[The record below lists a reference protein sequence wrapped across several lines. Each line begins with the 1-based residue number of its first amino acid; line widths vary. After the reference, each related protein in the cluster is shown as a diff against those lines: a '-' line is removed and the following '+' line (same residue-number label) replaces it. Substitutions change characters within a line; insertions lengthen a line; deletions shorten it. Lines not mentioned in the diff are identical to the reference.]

1 MLITIRLN
9 GEQRSFEQD
18 MNISC
23 LLRIL
28 KVPPKSVVVELN
40 REILLKNMF
49 DHVKLQDGDKL
60 ELIRLVEGG

>member
-1 MLITIRLN
+1 MPITIRLN
-9 GEQRSFEQD
+9 GEQRSFDQD

-40 REILLKNMF
+40 REILSKNAF
-49 DHVKLQDGDKL
+49 DHVKLQDGDEL
-60 ELIRLVEGG
+60 ELIRIVEGG